1 MARHDVFAVGDGS
14 YWLDC
19 QSDLLS
25 GLNSRF
31 VVPLVPRG
39 DVRGEDKR
47 LNPALIIDDT
57 EYVMQTH
64 LAGAV
69 ASSLLRTRV
78 ASLVED
84 EYRIGAALDM
94 LTGTD

>member
-1 MARHDVFAVGDGS
+1 MARHDVYEVEDGD

-31 VVPLVPRG
+31 VVPLRPHS
-39 DVRGEDKR
+39 DVQGQDQR
-47 LNPALIIDDT
+47 LNPVLVIKG
-57 EYVMQTH
+57 ERYVMQTH
-64 LAGAV
+64 LA
-69 ASSLLRTRV
+69 ASVLASLLRSRV
-78 ASLVED
+78 ASLSED

-94 LTGTD
+94 LTATY